1 MHVLLITSEDL
12 NEKNT
17 LGSIF
22 ELSQAKALQSK
33 GIKTAILAVGYYS
46 SSNVLKALLYRLL
59 KKEYGYYRFQDLSFF
74 ELVGRLVQSLRFSL
88 TQKTVIRKLKIQ
100 GVIVYEALFHRIHFR
115 LNEKGNRYWVQ
126 HGYDG
131 FNSYTTDKG
140 EPDII
145 HAHSRFLLAGLLA
158 EEIAKTKKINYVLTE
173 HSTFFSRGL
182 VNSYQVPLVKKI
194 IEHSKKYIVVSSNLG
209 LTVNRYLNTSYPF
222 KIIPNIIDTIF
233 EEPIDNETD
242 KSTFCFLNIAT
253 LNAKKNHKSLIRAFA
268 QEFKNDKKIF
278 LRIGGEGEEQEGLI
292 SLVNDLDLQER
303 VIFLGKLSH
312 ENVKKEMMKCNVFV
326 LSSLTETFGVVLIE
340 ALSCGKPVISTK
352 SGGPDD
358 IITRDNGILI
368 TVNDDQALSK
378 AMREIYDN
386 YHLYNS
392 NKIRQDCL
400 NKYGSNAITDQLI
413 NLYNEVLTTDSDNQ
427 H

>member
-1 MHVLLITSEDL
+1 
-12 NEKNT
+12 
-17 LGSIF
+17 
-22 ELSQAKALQSK
+22 
-33 GIKTAILAVGYYS
+33 
-46 SSNVLKALLYRLL
+46 
-59 KKEYGYYRFQDLSFF
+59 
-74 ELVGRLVQSLRFSL
+74 
-88 TQKTVIRKLKIQ
+88 
-100 GVIVYEALFHRIHFR
+100 
-115 LNEKGNRYWVQ
+115 
-126 HGYDG
+126 
-131 FNSYTTDKG
+131 
-140 EPDII
+140 
-145 HAHSRFLLAGLLA
+145 
-158 EEIAKTKKINYVLTE
+158 
-173 HSTFFSRGL
+173 
-182 VNSYQVPLVKKI
+182 
-194 IEHSKKYIVVSSNLG
+194 
-209 LTVNRYLNTSYPF
+209 
-222 KIIPNIIDTIF
+222 
-233 EEPIDNETD
+233 
-242 KSTFCFLNIAT
+242 
-253 LNAKKNHKSLIRAFA
+253 
-268 QEFKNDKKIF
+268 
-278 LRIGGEGEEQEGLI
+278 
-292 SLVNDLDLQER
+292 

-368 TVNDDQALSK
+368 TVNDDQDLSK